1 MITPSNA
8 NLRRQMNVLP
18 IPAIAKSNFTRQDS
32 YILICIQEVI
42 VVVNVLGISEAYS
55 ADWTTVFP
63 TKFNRYDPVTN
74 IEPPTRKCLGS
85 NINHC

>member
-1 MITPSNA
+1 M
-8 NLRRQMNVLP
+8 
-18 IPAIAKSNFTRQDS
+18 
-32 YILICIQEVI
+32 
-42 VVVNVLGISEAYS
+42 VNVLGVSE

-63 TKFNRYDPVTN
+63 TKFSRHDPVTN